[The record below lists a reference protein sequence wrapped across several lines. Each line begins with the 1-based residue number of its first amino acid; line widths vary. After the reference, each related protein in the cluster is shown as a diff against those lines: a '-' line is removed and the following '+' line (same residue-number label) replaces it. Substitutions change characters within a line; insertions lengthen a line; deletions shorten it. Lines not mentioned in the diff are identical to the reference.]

1 MNWIEVSLHTDGE
14 AVEAIADL
22 LQQYGYQGVA
32 IEQLGIVADA
42 WEDDLPAPTD
52 MIVRAYLP
60 DDAQAPERKRR
71 RDAGLNQLA
80 QLYQV
85 VPRQPAYTIVQEQDW
100 AEAWK
105 VHYKPVRIG
114 RQICVRPEWCASE
127 AGPGDL
133 EIILDPGTAFGTG
146 THPSTQLCLIALE
159 DLPRPLPAHGLD
171 LGCGS
176 GILAIAAAKLGVEHL
191 WALDIDQLAVDA
203 TLRNAGLNA
212 VSDRLTAQQGSR
224 DALLASGRPFGLIL
238 GITLAMTLI
247 PMCQQ
252 GLGRLVEPGGV
263 AIFSGL
269 IHEQADDVEAA
280 LRATGLLPVRRRTMG
295 DWVGIEARKEA

>member
-1 MNWIEVSLHTDGE
+1 
-14 AVEAIADL
+14 
-22 LQQYGYQGVA
+22 
-32 IEQLGIVADA
+32 
-42 WEDDLPAPTD
+42 
-52 MIVRAYLP
+52 
-60 DDAQAPERKRR
+60 
-71 RDAGLNQLA
+71 
-80 QLYQV
+80 

-146 THPSTQLCLIALE
+146 THPSTQLCLSALE

-212 VSDRLTAQQGSR
+212 VSDRLTAEQGSLE
-224 DALLASGRPFGLIL
+224 ALLASGRPF
-238 GITLAMTLI
+238 